1 MRRTQLHTT
10 IAPIAL
16 AGALAI
22 AAAPGTFAA
31 DGTSPTQAE
40 VTQTLGTL
48 PTTLVLGGHAWYLNE
63 DGNTYVRDAK
73 RITAKPTE
81 EEKKISAKV
90 LDANPEEVLKQA
102 ERAQAHYESEARNH
116 YAAEVGNP
124 SITVIKPGPAPST
137 AERAPEE
144 DNADEQAQ
152 LLAQGENPDTA
163 SEQPAEDAA
172 DTADTKPA
180 DNGDSAE
187 KSDKADEGAN
197 AANDKAAEEADAK
210 PADKAPETPEAAV
223 TDRGVGAQTGYNE
236 TAQSLAGI
244 LLAIAAGSAVYSTR
258 RLMSK
263 AA

>member
-31 DGTSPTQAE
+31 DGTSPAQAE

-73 RITAKPTE
+73 RITVKPTE
-81 EEKKISAKV
+81 EEKEISAKV

-102 ERAQAHYESEARNH
+102 ERAQVHYESEARNH

-124 SITVIKPGPAPST
+124 SITVIKPGPAPGT
-137 AERAPEE
+137 VDRAPEE
-144 DNADEQAQ
+144 DNAGEQAQ
-152 LLAQGENPDTA
+152 LLAQSENQDTA
-163 SEQPAEDAA
+163 SAQPAEEAA
-172 DTADTKPA
+172 DEGDTKPA
-180 DNGDSAE
+180 DKG
-187 KSDKADEGAN
+187 DKADEGASV
-197 AANDKAAEEADAK
+197 ANDEAAEKADAKSAEEA
-210 PADKAPETPEAAV
+210 PEAPA

-236 TAQSLAGI
+236 TAQSLVGI

-258 RLMSK
+258 RLMAK